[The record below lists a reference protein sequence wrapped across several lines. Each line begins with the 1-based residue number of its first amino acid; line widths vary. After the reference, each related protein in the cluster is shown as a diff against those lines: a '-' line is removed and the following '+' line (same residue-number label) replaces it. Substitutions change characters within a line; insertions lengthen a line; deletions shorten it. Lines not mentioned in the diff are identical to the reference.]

1 MRRFHA
7 FAGLVGFTLVI
18 FMAVTGFVL
27 SLQPL
32 LDAMTTAP
40 AVGVPNVAEVAAQVA
55 EQVPGVERLV
65 RSASGQL
72 VAYGF
77 DGMARTSQIVD
88 PNTGELLGPYAPS
101 PVFAFFA
108 ELHRSLFLGGAGHIV
123 SGIASFAI
131 LVLSLSGIVLLIR
144 KMGGWRHLLGRAR
157 GTGSQRLHT
166 NLARAAVLALLLT
179 ATTGTYL
186 SAVYFELVP
195 SAESGFAFAPVGEGT
210 APAPIASLTGL
221 ASIPLTDLRELV
233 FPAIDDPSDV
243 FTITTHAGLGYVDQA
258 TGTTLSFT
266 PNSAW
271 QQFYELVYT
280 LHTGEGAWMLAVVL
294 GMGALAAPALAVTG
308 SAIWWLRRR
317 SIPHVRHNAPP
328 RDADTIILVGS
339 ESGSTWGF
347 AANLHEALSAEGNR
361 VHLAAMNDLQRAYPK
376 ATRLLVLAATYGDG
390 AAPASA
396 RNFLARLESFA
407 SRPRFTV
414 LGFGDRNFARFCAYA
429 SEVDAALIAR
439 GLEPLLPIH
448 LIDRQSAADFA
459 AWGDNL
465 GARLGVNLRL
475 AYVPPRPRT
484 ATVVLDERELYGVE
498 VQAPVV
504 RLASRRLLAARVCS
518 AGSAGGACPATKQVT
533 LWASCRRAP
542 ICRAITH
549 SPVRQRMA
557 FSKSACASG
566 PAAFARS
573 TCTP

>member
-7 FAGLVGFTLVI
+7 FAGLAGFALVI

-32 LDAMTTAP
+32 LDAVTTAP
-40 AVGVPNVAEVAAQVA
+40 AGGVPNVAEVAAQVA

-77 DGMARTSQIVD
+77 DGTARTSQIVD
-88 PNTGELLGPYAPS
+88 PNTGEVIGAYAPS

-144 KMGGWRHLLGRAR
+144 KMGGWRQLLGRAR

-179 ATTGTYL
+179 ATTGTYM

-210 APAPIASLTGL
+210 TPAPIASLTGL

-258 TGTTLSFT
+258 TGAMLSFT

-280 LHTGEGAWMLAVVL
+280 LHTGEGAWMLAVRPRH
-294 GMGALAAPALAVTG
+294 GCT
-308 SAIWWLRRR
+308 RRPGPR
-317 SIPHVRHNAPP
+317 CHRFRHLVAPP
-328 RDADTIILVGS
+328 SQHPARQAQCV
-339 ESGSTWGF
+339 
-347 AANLHEALSAEGNR
+347 AARCRHDHSRRQRVRQYLGVCREPARSA
-361 VHLAAMNDLQRAYPK
+361 QRRGQP
-376 ATRLLVLAATYGDG
+376 R
-390 AAPASA
+390 
-396 RNFLARLESFA
+396 A
-407 SRPRFTV
+407 SR
-414 LGFGDRNFARFCAYA
+414 GDER
-429 SEVDAALIAR
+429 
-439 GLEPLLPIH
+439 
-448 LIDRQSAADFA
+448 SAARPTPRQPDCSS
-459 AWGDNL
+459 L
-465 GARLGVNLRL
+465 PQPMETARPL
-475 AYVPPRPRT
+475 PRRDT
-484 ATVVLDERELYGVE
+484 
-498 VQAPVV
+498 
-504 RLASRRLLAARVCS
+504 SS
-518 AGSAGGACPATKQVT
+518 AGSSRSHRAPV
-533 LWASCRRAP
+533 RRAG
-542 ICRAITH
+542 
-549 SPVRQRMA
+549 VW
-557 FSKSACASG
+557 
-566 PAAFARS
+566 
-573 TCTP
+573 